1 MLSRQ
6 STIRVAPA
14 PDEISNISDI
24 ENITRERRSI
34 EVDDPDGLVTK
45 TESPDQGSVVERIK
59 IKSKLTF
66 SLLIPFSLG
75 CLIRLSCRCYRN
87 YIILTF

>member
-1 MLSRQ
+1 MSPGPG
-6 STIRVAPA
+6 STRVAPA

-66 SLLIPFSLG
+66 SLLIPIL
-75 CLIRLSCRCYRN
+75 CRM
-87 YIILTF
+87 F

>member
-1 MLSRQ
+1 MSPGPG
-6 STIRVAPA
+6 STRVAPA

-24 ENITRERRSI
+24 DNITRERRSI

-66 SLLIPFSLG
+66 FYLYQYSLG
-75 CLIRLSCRCYRN
+75 CLIRLSCHCHRN
-87 YIILTF
+87 HIILTF